1 MRRKTLAEMIADYI
15 QEEADTAAAEFDQKR
30 TVAHG
35 RLDPAGATRGDYG
48 PEELTPQ
55 ALASDERVISA
66 LQDLDE
72 FVRTRPA
79 SDGRIRALA
88 TYNLAH
94 TERCNPEGT
103 WMSGARVHVLLNGF
117 RYRVGDLRTCEQLL
131 TELVQAAREDFR

>member
-1 MRRKTLAEMIADYI
+1 MRKKTHAEMVADYI
-15 QEEADTAAAEFDQKR
+15 QDEADTAAAEFDQKR
-30 TVAHG
+30 TVASGHP
-35 RLDPAGATRGDYG
+35 DPAGTTRGDYG

-66 LQDLDE
+66 LHDLDE

-79 SDGRIRALA
+79 SDGRIRALG

-94 TERCNPEGT
+94 TERCDPEGT

-117 RYRVGDLRTCEQLL
+117 RYRARDLRMCDQLL